1 MTNSLYTEALADA
14 KAVREAAEARA
25 KQQLIEAMS
34 PDIKLMVEKAILD
47 EEIDEEVTEQIEE
60 QSEEEADRA
69 PRSSL
74 VLRDGTR
81 ASKNTLSDAG
91 FHEPAAADRP
101 LRRVSACAD

>member
-47 EEIDEEVTEQIEE
+47 EEIDDFPLETSI
-60 QSEEEADRA
+60 S
-69 PRSSL
+69 
-74 VLRDGTR
+74 
-81 ASKNTLSDAG
+81 
-91 FHEPAAADRP
+91 FAAA
-101 LRRVSACAD
+101 SAVPPVAIKSSIMRTESFCEIESL